1 LPLPT
6 LPAIDTTAARRPK
19 EATMKTVLVLGARGR
34 FGDAAVQAFARAGW
48 RVLAQQRPRPGSPAP
63 AQPGVE
69 RLALPLDDTAALA
82 AAAAGTTVVVHAV
95 NPPYTE
101 WAEQAMP
108 ALRQG
113 MAVAR
118 VLGARLMLPGNVYA
132 YGTQLPPQLHE
143 TTPIAPDTPH
153 GRIRAEMEAALE
165 ADTGLRS
172 SVIRAG
178 DFFGHGTGSWLD
190 LVIAKDLARG
200 RLVYPGPRDQP
211 HAWAYLPDLA
221 QAFVAVA
228 ERSDN
233 APAFET
239 LHFAGHTATGAEF
252 IAALQQAAAAL
263 GVAPAAGWRVGGFPW
278 PLIRAAGLVWPMGR
292 ALARMSYLWRVPHAL
307 DGRRLAARI
316 GGTGSSSPPWAPR
329 PLAEA
334 LRLALADL
342 GHGPLAAAPTPL
354 AARP

>member
-1 LPLPT
+1 
-6 LPAIDTTAARRPK
+6 
-19 EATMKTVLVLGARGR
+19 MKTVLVLGARGR
-34 FGDAAVQAFARAGW
+34 LGDAAVQAFAGCGW
-48 RVLAQQRPRPGSPAP
+48 RVWAQVRSRPGEGAP
-63 AQPGVE
+63 AHPNVS
-69 RLALPLDDTAALA
+69 RLAVELADTDALA
-82 AAAAGTTVVVHAV
+82 SAARGASVVVFAV
-95 NPPYTE
+95 NPVYTR
-101 WAEQAMP
+101 WAAEALP
-108 ALRQG
+108 ALHQG

-118 VLGARLMLPGNVYA
+118 ALGARLLLPGNVYA
-132 YGTQLPPQLHE
+132 YGRAMPPRLDE
-143 TTPIAPDTPH
+143 ATPIAPDTPH
-153 GRIRAEMEAALE
+153 GHIRAAMEAALE
-165 ADTGLRS
+165 ADTTLRS

-190 LVIAKDLARG
+190 LMIAKDLARG
-200 RLVYPGPRDQP
+200 RLVYPGPLDRP

-316 GGTGSSSPPWAPR
+316 GGTGSSSPPWEPR